1 MDIVNAAGFVSSLI
15 TIASGLKGLLMRLFG
30 RRFSFP
36 RVTTDNLKVQGILG
50 TFQQNMKSAYGDHIF
65 SSEEISQIQTMVL
78 MDCKFVKINEKERD
92 YIKDYVFRAV
102 TAYNESV
109 KQLLN
114 YETKVL
120 LNNQESNF
128 KDIHRKLNEIAN
140 KDDKENNHKFE
151 KSIENSKSIG
161 LNNIDDKINGEYEI
175 SRCELINKIQDD
187 DSRIICINGD
197 AGVGKSALCKKIL
210 GDKKDVLYARAE
222 LLNSVRTIDDIW
234 NCDVEK
240 CLENDKKRRIYVF
253 IDALE
258 FIADVQNSI
267 AKIELLQEL
276 FEYAK
281 KYENIYVL
289 TTCRTSDVGAFAKLF
304 AKYNVRMYCVENLAK
319 EELDEIGK
327 KYPLISELSKS
338 DKYSALL
345 KVPLYI
351 NLILSN
357 FDSISDVNNECDLRS
372 KIWEDVICLN
382 NKAKNF
388 GLKVSSIR
396 ECVEKIVFTRAK
408 EFRLG
413 VDRNDL
419 DEDILN
425 ALESEQIVSIN
436 NNLVRLKYDVFEDIC
451 FEMKFDKLF
460 DECRGDYSKF
470 FSDIEKFGRCSYRRY
485 QIWLSNK
492 IFAKDTRE
500 KFLHQLVFNQQSD
513 GNWHCQ
519 TIIGI
524 VKSDYCQDFF
534 FDYYS
539 KLLTSGLLLEVIRII
554 NLYAFN
560 AKPLESDAGYH
571 FLQLIPAGKARECII
586 RLIFENQSYNIEK
599 ESIIKLCDDY
609 SKSENRDLVTS
620 KAACEILELYV
631 AEKRDDKSKYWGMD
645 VPRSIKPLLSAVY
658 RMADASKDWI
668 IAFLNEQVIHLN
680 SDNRDERNFSE
691 EILEWTIKE
700 CEAALMKVLPDEM
713 CYYAK
718 KLWLSFDYKPKKD
731 FYAEEKKFGLSLFA
745 SDHNFSL
752 GMIDKQPIYQKNL
765 FFTHLLNYHF
775 WKAFVWTIDFF
786 NESISYYASVKPDE
800 LKKVDLVFV
809 ESGLRQSY
817 WGNPKLWICAN
828 HEHEIP
834 LLLSDIIYWLKNVII
849 DSLEILKIKSG
860 DSFLKFA
867 NAICLKIYERS
878 NNIALLSI
886 INYIGLHFQNE
897 LPGYAVDLASNMD
910 LIRWDLGRYSLYH
923 KDESQKILEK
933 HLYQAI
939 MGVSSI
945 ENRYELDPKCDVCL
959 SDYVRNIRQ
968 LQNDMVKEKC
978 RKIITYLYSI
988 TKNEGDEA
996 SSYLQIQIMEG
1007 RVYTEGNG
1015 ESKSSQINGPAKKVV
1030 EMYEER
1036 EAPIR
1041 KFRADYAEALKDK
1054 DHIDYLLINKTIN
1067 LAIEQSEKDIYFKL
1081 KTENETIQLVFFALT
1096 DPELKQKRR
1105 DCLCRIWINGI
1116 QRCLKKESFVSDNQ
1130 LIGVLWAQLR
1140 MNISISVKNEI
1151 KKLMLDILTYQ
1162 ENDGNISELSK
1173 TIKRILS
1180 YGGCRDISKIFF
1192 NTILMLAKDEMN
1204 HQKYNAAYL
1213 EKEKDG
1219 FVYVPNMHRLLWRI
1233 DEIFREESLPAYNS
1247 QKDEIV
1253 RRYLYEEEPL
1263 EIADFDI
1270 DDYDIS
1276 TLCFVANC
1284 GLNFKDSLFA
1294 KVVKEVLK
1302 SMIRIWEQIQNQNGA
1317 EELLQFRQRDEV
1329 EELLRREVVE
1339 KNTDDYT
1346 AIDLMFDD
1354 IEFPILSRETER
1366 FYLDVFKYMQCAYF
1380 DNSEHPE
1387 KRDDIRKKMQY
1398 IEQKVNKLPRVSLKE
1413 TFYKALCFCI
1423 RSGYVQNPEKF
1434 KVKYS
1439 YQDKVFISEQF
1450 KKYGKYDIEEMFW
1463 GLHNL
1468 NVEELLPEILD
1479 AINVC
1484 LKEAEK
1490 ATSLSARLKDV
1501 MPIVNMIVTTAF
1513 VEHLDEIK
1521 KDEDLTDAYEEI
1533 LETLVGIGNEQAAW
1547 LFDEFRLH

>member
-1 MDIVNAAGFVSSLI
+1 MDIINAAGFVSSLI
-15 TIASGLKGLLMRLFG
+15 TVASGLKGLLMRLFR

-36 RVTTDNLKVQGILG
+36 RVTIDNLKVQGVLG
-50 TFQQNMKSAYGDHIF
+50 TFQQNMKSAYGDYIF
-65 SSEEISQIQTMVL
+65 SSEEILQIQAMVL
-78 MDCKFVKINEKERD
+78 MDCKFVKINEKERN
-92 YIKDYVFRAV
+92 YIKDYVFRAI

-109 KQLLN
+109 KQRLN
-114 YETKVL
+114 YETRVL

-128 KDIHRKLNEIAN
+128 KDLHRKLNEIAN
-140 KDDKENNHKFE
+140 KDEKENNRKFE
-151 KSIENSKSIG
+151 KAIENSKSIG
-161 LNNIDDKINGEYEI
+161 LNNIDDKIKGEYEI
-175 SRCELINKIQDD
+175 SRCELIDTIQSA

-210 GDKKDVLYARAE
+210 SGKKDVLYARAE

-234 NCDVEK
+234 NCVVED
-240 CLENDKKRRIYVF
+240 CLKENKNRKIYVF

-258 FIADVQNSI
+258 FVADVQNSI
-267 AKIELLQEL
+267 AKVELLQEL
-276 FEYAK
+276 FEIAK

-304 AKYNVRMYCVENLAK
+304 AKYNVRMFCVENLAK
-319 EELDEIGK
+319 EEIDEIGR

-338 DKYSALL
+338 DKYAALL

-372 KIWEDVICLN
+372 KIWEDVICLS
-382 NKAKNF
+382 NKAKVF
-388 GLKVSSIR
+388 GLKESSIR

-413 VDRNDL
+413 IDRNDL
-419 DEDILN
+419 DEDVLN
-425 ALESEQIVSIN
+425 ALESEQIVSVN
-436 NNLVRLKYDVFEDIC
+436 DSLVRLKYDVFEDIC

-470 FSDIEKFGRCSYRRY
+470 FNDIETFGRCAYRRY

-492 IFAKDTRE
+492 IFTKDTRE
-500 KFLHQLVFNQQSD
+500 KFLHQLVFNQQCD
-513 GNWHCQ
+513 EKWRRQ

-534 FDYYS
+534 IDYYS
-539 KLLTSGLLLEVIRII
+539 KLLASGLLLEFIRII
-554 NLYAFN
+554 NLHAFN

-571 FLQLIPAGKARECII
+571 FLQLIPAGKARETII
-586 RLIFENQSYNIEK
+586 RLIFENQSCDIDK

-609 SKSENRDLVTS
+609 SKSENRDLAAS

-631 AEKRDDKSKYWGMD
+631 AEKRNDKFEYWGMD

-658 RMADASKDWI
+658 RMADVSKDWI
-668 IAFLNEQVIHLN
+668 IAFLNEQVIHLK
-680 SDNRDERNFSE
+680 SGNRDERNFSE

-731 FYAEEKKFGLSLFA
+731 FYAEEKKFGLSRFA

-752 GMIDKQPIYQKNL
+752 GMFDKQPICQKNL

-775 WKAFVWTIDFF
+775 WKAFEWTIDFV
-786 NESISYYASVKPDE
+786 NESVSYYASVKPDE
-800 LKKVDLVFV
+800 LKQIDLVFV
-809 ESGLRQSY
+809 ESGLRRSY
-817 WGNPKLWICAN
+817 CGNPKLWICAS

-849 DSLEILKIKSG
+849 NSLEFLKNRSG
-860 DSFLKFA
+860 ESFLKFA
-867 NAICLKIYERS
+867 NAICLKIYEKS

-886 INYIGLHFQNE
+886 INYIGLHFLKE

-910 LIRWDLGRYSLYH
+910 LIWWDLGRYSLYH

-933 HLYQAI
+933 HMCQAI

-945 ENRYELDPKCDVCL
+945 GNRYELDPKCDICL
-959 SDYVRNIRQ
+959 RDYVRISMY
-968 LQNDMVKEKC
+968 LQNNKIEEKC
-978 RKIITYLYSI
+978 RKICGYLYSI
-988 TKNEGDEA
+988 TNNNVEEA
-996 SSYLQIQIMEG
+996 ERYLQIQIMEG
-1007 RVYTEGNG
+1007 CVYTKEN
-1015 ESKSSQINGPAKKVV
+1015 EELKSSQINGPAKKVV
-1030 EMYEER
+1030 KMYKEN

-1041 KFRADYAEALKDK
+1041 KFFKDYTEALKN
-1054 DHIDYLLINKTIN
+1054 INYLLINKTIDF
-1067 LAIEQSEKDIYFKL
+1067 AIEWSEKDDYFKL
-1081 KTENETIQLVFFALT
+1081 LTENKTIQLICYSLASL
-1096 DPELKQKRR
+1096 ELGQNRR
-1105 DCLCRIWINGI
+1105 DYLCRIWIGGI
-1116 QRCLKKESFVSDNQ
+1116 RKYLKRESFVSDNW
-1130 LIGVLWAQLR
+1130 LVGGLWAQLR
-1140 MNISISVKNEI
+1140 MDVSVQVKNEI
-1151 KKLMLDILTYQ
+1151 KKLMLDILTFK
-1162 ENDGNISELSK
+1162 ENNGIIDELSK

-1180 YGGCRDISKIFF
+1180 YEGCRDISKPFF

-1219 FVYVPNMHRLLWRI
+1219 FGYVPNMHRLLWRV

-1247 QKDEIV
+1247 QKDEII
-1253 RRYLYEEEPL
+1253 RRYLYEEESL
-1263 EIADFDI
+1263 EITDFNI

-1284 GLNFKDSLFA
+1284 GLDFKDSLST
-1294 KVVKEVLK
+1294 KIIKEMLK
-1302 SMIRIWEQIQNQNGA
+1302 CMIRIWGQVESQNGA
-1317 EELLQFRQRDEV
+1317 EELLEYRQSDEV

-1339 KNTDDYT
+1339 KITDDYT

-1354 IEFPILSRETER
+1354 IDFPILSEKTER

-1380 DNSEHPE
+1380 DNAERPE

-1398 IEQKVNKLPRVSLKE
+1398 IEQKVNNLPKVSLKGAL
-1413 TFYKALCFCI
+1413 YKALCFCI

-1450 KKYGKYDIEEMFW
+1450 KKFGKYDIEEMFW

-1484 LKEAEK
+1484 LKEAGQ
-1490 ATSLSARLKDV
+1490 TSSLLNQIKTA
-1501 MPIVNMIVTTAF
+1501 MPVANNIITTAF
-1513 VEHLDEIK
+1513 VKYSDKIK
-1521 KDEDLTDAYEEI
+1521 KDKNLTDAYEGI
-1533 LETLVGIGNEQAAW
+1533 LEALMRTGDEQAAW
-1547 LFDEFRLH
+1547 LLDEFRLH